1 MTLSDNSLAE
11 LLNQLS
17 PRDRKTVADG
27 LKEGSTLGPDAKAIL
42 RWLRRRLKRRARS
55 KRK

>member
-1 MTLSDNSLAE
+1 MNLTDTGLAE

-17 PRDRKTVADG
+17 PRDRKTIADG

-42 RWLRRRLKRRARS
+42 RWLRRRLKRRARAG
-55 KRK
+55 KR